1 MIPMS
6 QVASEDALTGVTRQD
21 RVEHTQDH
29 GPQVKQLLA
38 DAAELWDAEAH
49 KHIVGIEETS

>member
-1 MIPMS
+1 MS

>member
-1 MIPMS
+1 MT
-6 QVASEDALTGVTRQD
+6 QATSEDVLTGVTWQD

>member
-1 MIPMS
+1 MVPMT
-6 QVASEDALTGVTRQD
+6 QATSEDVLTGVTWQD